1 MHIHWNRLTKKEIQ
15 DSIGKALHTNISYRN
30 NKIMGV
36 PGSALSPHIITPEL
50 VQGDPMLSVML
61 ENPNHIGCLTIEKE
75 SESFFSGTHQLE
87 CEAIKLCA
95 EEIMQ
100 GLPNQQDGYIAGGG
114 TECNLEAMWIFRNYF
129 IQNFG
134 SQTSEIGLFFSEDS
148 SISVIKGCD
157 LLNIR
162 PFVVRVTPEN
172 RKMDKEHL
180 RAQIILAKNEG
191 IRYFIGIVN
200 LGTEMFGSVDD
211 LDTVCA
217 CLEEQTLPYK
227 IHVDAGLGGF
237 IYPFT
242 KPGNNL
248 NFKNQHITSVHS
260 DASKML
266 RAPFGTSVFM
276 IRKGYMNFALTPEAR
291 YVAGK
296 DHTIIGSRSGSN
308 AIALWM
314 LLRTLGSDGVR
325 LMMERIARHVHQL
338 CQTLDSTGVNYFY
351 EPGMNVI
358 AIRQEDVTKDL
369 KDKYALV
376 PDDPENPRWWRT
388 LITDGVTPA
397 FIDAVNNP

>member
-1 MHIHWNRLTKKEIQ
+1 MHWNRLTKNEIH
-15 DSIGKALHTNISYRN
+15 DLIIKALNTNVSYRN

-50 VQGDPMLSVML
+50 VQGDPLLSVML

-87 CEAIKLCA
+87 CEAIKICA

-114 TECNLEAMWIFRNYF
+114 TECNIEAMWIFRNYF
-129 IQNFG
+129 IQNFR
-134 SQTSEIGLFFSEDS
+134 SQTSEMGLLFSEDS

-162 PFVVRVTPEN
+162 PFAVRVTPEN

-180 RAQIILAKNEG
+180 RTQITSAKNEE
-191 IRYFIGIVN
+191 IKYFIAIVN

-211 LDTVCA
+211 LDMVCA
-217 CLEEQTLPYK
+217 CLEECNMPYK
-227 IHVDAGLGGF
+227 VHVDAGLGGF

-248 NFKNQHITSVHS
+248 NFKNRNISSIHI

-266 RAPFGTSVFM
+266 RTPFGTSVFM

-325 LMMERIARHVHQL
+325 LMMEWILRRVHQL
-338 CQTLDSTGVNYFY
+338 CEGLDSRGIGYFY

-358 AIRQEDVTKDL
+358 AIRHEDVTQGL
-369 KDKYALV
+369 KDNDALV

-388 LITDGVTPA
+388 VVTDAVTPA
-397 FIDAVNNP
+397 FIEPVNNP